1 MILKH
6 SQGKLCNLMVVN
18 VHKEWVVFKFVFI
31 ILGLSLLS
39 YNCEARAKYVF
50 LFIGD
55 GMGIA
60 QRTLAEFLANSRNN
74 EQAGI
79 VKLNMNKL
87 PVQGYLHTYSTD
99 SYITDSAASA
109 TTYAIGKKTY
119 SGSIGLAKD
128 GSKADP
134 TLMDFARSRKMKTGI
149 ITNVPLNHATP
160 AAFYGRVVNRRLYNK
175 IAEDLVITPFDF
187 VGGACIKVSK
197 IPGSKKTADY
207 YYAKAREN
215 GFTFHNSD
223 VSTFKPKA
231 TQRDWVM
238 PSDCGRGAD
247 IPYAIDRRGGDNTTL
262 KDYVKMAVKSLKN
275 PNGFFLMTEG
285 GKIDW
290 ACHSND
296 AASAALEVL
305 DFDEAVKVAVD
316 FYNEHPDETIVV
328 VVADHETGGLSLGLS
343 KTKYQLNPKQLMN
356 QKISM
361 SEFNGVIEKWRES
374 KPSFEELLL
383 ELENYFSLGNLD
395 DVTKIKLKEAYDY
408 TFDPKLEGKFP
419 KKFAYGPSEPIAIL
433 MIDLIA
439 ERTGIGWSTVGHT
452 GVPIPISAIGVGEEY
467 FAGMIE
473 NTAVFQGLKRLL
485 TDQ

>member
-1 MILKH
+1 
-6 SQGKLCNLMVVN
+6 
-18 VHKEWVVFKFVFI
+18 
-31 ILGLSLLS
+31 
-39 YNCEARAKYVF
+39 
-50 LFIGD
+50 
-55 GMGIA
+55 MGIA
-60 QRTLAEFLANSRNN
+60 QRTLAEFVANSRVSD
-74 EQAGI
+74 QAGI

-119 SGSIGLAKD
+119 SGSIGLAED
-128 GSKADP
+128 GSKADL
-134 TLMDFARSRKMKTGI
+134 TLMDYARKRKMKTGI

-175 IAEDLVITPFDF
+175 IADDLVVAPFDF

-197 IPGSKKTADY
+197 KPGSKRTADY
-207 YYAKAREN
+207 YYEKAKEN
-215 GFTFHNSD
+215 GYIFHSSD
-223 VSTFKPKA
+223 VTAFNPKES
-231 TQRDWVM
+231 QRDWIM
-238 PSDCGRGAD
+238 PNDCGKGAD
-247 IPYAIDRRGGDNTTL
+247 LPYAIDRKGDKHTTL
-262 KDYVKMAVKSLKN
+262 KDYVRMAIKSLKN

-305 DFDEAVKVAVD
+305 DFDEAVKVAID
-316 FYNEHPDETIVV
+316 FYNEHPAETSVV

-343 KTKYQLNPKQLMN
+343 KTKYKLNPLQLMN

-361 SEFNGVIEKWRES
+361 FEFNNVVQKWRET
-374 KPSFEELLL
+374 KPSFKQLLSELD
-383 ELENYFSLGNLD
+383 NYFTLGELD
-395 DVTKIKLKEAYDY
+395 ESTKDRLKKAYDY
-408 TFDPKLEGKFP
+408 TFDPELKDKFP
-419 KKFAYGPSEPIAIL
+419 KKFAYGPSEPLSIL

-452 GVPIPISAIGVGEEY
+452 GVPIPVSAIGVGQDY
-467 FAGMIE
+467 FSGMVE
-473 NTAVFQGLKRLL
+473 NTAVFAGLKKII
-485 TDQ
+485 TAK

>member
-1 MILKH
+1 M
-6 SQGKLCNLMVVN
+6 
-18 VHKEWVVFKFVFI
+18 FKFVFVV
-31 ILGLSLLS
+31 LGFIFITCD
-39 YNCEARAKYVF
+39 CEARAKYVF
-50 LFIGD
+50 LLIGD

-60 QRTLAEFLANSRNN
+60 QRTLAEFVANSSKT

-79 VKLNMNKL
+79 VKLTMNKL
-87 PVQGYLHTYSTD
+87 PVQGYLHTYATD

-109 TTYAIGKKTY
+109 TTYAIGKKTF

-134 TLMDFARSRKMKTGI
+134 TLMDFARDRKMKTGI

-175 IAEDLVITPFDF
+175 IAEELVIAPFDF

-197 IPGSKKTADY
+197 KPGSKKTADY

-215 GFTFHNSD
+215 GFTFHSSD
-223 VSTFKPKA
+223 VLAFKPNA
-231 TQRDWVM
+231 TQRDWIM

-247 IPYAIDRRGGDNTTL
+247 IPYAIDRKGEGHTTL
-262 KDYVKMAVKSLKN
+262 KDYVKMAIKSLKN
-275 PNGFFLMTEG
+275 PNGFFLMAEG

-305 DFDEAVKVAVD
+305 DFDAAVKVAVD
-316 FYNEHPDETIVV
+316 FYRKHPDETTVI

-343 KTKYQLNPKQLMN
+343 KTKYKLNPEQLMN

-361 SEFNGVIEKWRES
+361 YEFNGVIEKWRES
-374 KPSFEELLL
+374 KPSFEKILSEL
-383 ELENYFSLGNLD
+383 NAYFTLGDLD
-395 DVTKIKLKEAYDY
+395 DLTKARIKEAYDY
-408 TFDPKLEGKFP
+408 TFDPKLQDKFP

-452 GVPIPISAIGVGEEY
+452 GVPIPVSAIGVGQEY
-467 FAGMIE
+467 FAGMVE
-473 NTAVFQGLKRLL
+473 NTAVFSGLKKIL
-485 TDQ
+485 TAK